1 MTLPDSDALV
11 LFGVTGDLAHKKIFP
26 ALQELAERGRLT
38 WPIVGVASSEWTLAQ
53 VQERARDS
61 LEKFAGGVEP
71 GAYETIAQALDYVAG
86 DYRDDAT
93 YEKLRKALA
102 GSRCPTFYLAI
113 PPSLFGTVV
122 TGLGKVGLATG
133 GRVVVEK
140 PFGRDYGSAVALN
153 ETIHEVFPEES
164 IFRIDHYL
172 GKESVQ
178 NLSYFRFGNT
188 FLEPIWNRNY
198 VESVQLTMAESF
210 DVQGRGRFFE
220 EAGTIRDVIQNHM
233 LQVVAMV
240 AMEPPARYETEML
253 RDEKTKVFNTVKPL
267 DPAGVVRGQYVGYR
281 QEAGVDPAS
290 DVETYAAVRLEVD
303 SWRWAG
309 VPFFIRAGKALP
321 VTATEVIAWL
331 RLPPQDV
338 FAEASSMNRN
348 YVRFRL
354 GPDRVSIAIGARTKK
369 PGATLEGR
377 EVELYVCDE
386 SGEETSAYERL
397 IGDAMKG
404 EKALFAREDAVLAQW
419 TIVDH
424 VLEFDEPVI
433 PYDEGTWGP
442 EQADDLLGP
451 TEHWWEPSSSG

>member
-1 MTLPDSDALV
+1 MTLPESDALV

-26 ALQELAERGRLT
+26 ALQELAEKGNLS
-38 WPIVGVASSEWTLAQ
+38 WPIVGVASSQWTLEQ
-53 VQERARDS
+53 VKERARDS
-61 LEKFAGGVEP
+61 LESFGGGVEP
-71 GAYETIAQALDYVAG
+71 GAYETISAALDYVAG

-93 YEKLRKALA
+93 YEKLRKALE
-102 GSRCPTFYLAI
+102 GSRHPTFYLAI

-122 TGLGKVGLATG
+122 TGLGKVGLAAG
-133 GRVVVEK
+133 ARVVVEK
-140 PFGRDYGSAVALN
+140 PFGRSLESAVELN
-153 ETIHEVFPEES
+153 ETIHDVFAEES

-172 GKESVQ
+172 GKDSVQ
-178 NLSYFRFGNT
+178 NLSYFRFGNS

-198 VESVQLTMAESF
+198 VESVQVTMAESF
-210 DVQGRGRFFE
+210 DVQGRGKFFE

-240 AMEPPARYETEML
+240 AMEPPAHYETEKV

-267 DPAGVVRGQYVGYR
+267 EASNVVRGQYAGYR
-281 QEAGVDPAS
+281 QENGVDPDS
-290 DVETYAAVRLEVD
+290 QVETYAAVRLEID

-309 VPFFIRAGKALP
+309 VPFFIRAGKSLP

-331 RLPPQDV
+331 KQPPQDL
-338 FAEASSMNRN
+338 FAEAGQNKPN

-354 GPDRVSIAIGARTKK
+354 GPDRISIAIGARTKR
-369 PGATLEGR
+369 PGDTVEGQ

-386 SGEETSAYERL
+386 GAEKTSAYERL

-419 TIVDH
+419 AIVDD
-424 VLEFDEPVI
+424 VLNAEEPVI
-433 PYDEGTWGP
+433 PYDKGTWGP
-442 EQADDLLGP
+442 VQADDLLGP
-451 TEHWWEPSSSG
+451 TERWWEPSGG